1 MINGLN
7 LTALLPSAARVST
20 SARVGT
26 AAPASVNKASPADDA
41 STKVM
46 FGSQTPEIAA
56 VYSLIPKKVNPA
68 IAEQQHSQ
76 IQGLMGLASG
86 GTSVSAFAT
95 LGSTLLSNLNDNRGD
110 VVQTL
115 RGADMGIARAPYDS
129 AITMDIVT
137 QSGTKVQLVMS
148 QQDDGMTV
156 QLKTDGEAL
165 NDDEAAAIAG
175 LGKALGETLSGLGK
189 QQPQLDISGL
199 TQFDTRLLKS
209 VDLKTDLR
217 NDDKSLQSL
226 NFHAD
231 NKTRSTAYEDG
242 DFSLK
247 MSSDMAHSAFAGNAA
262 QQQIALSAWDSKFD
276 KARTAGQGNYDQ
288 MAALKAVF
296 RALNSNTSAEKMP
309 VVATSAIR
317 IGDNGA
323 SQLSGLND
331 FSLSLTQTEK
341 SVNPAKLQEK
351 DRFAYTASQSTEA
364 NAHSDSS
371 KSVKQTTRSNLSAAW
386 HQAIDPS
393 IPLALGTQKSSQSY
407 YYHVVENSEENSTTL
422 NYNGRGQL
430 ANVAHHQQVDNRETV
445 KKYLMG
451 KLVDESLNP
460 EKYSRSWGLDILGK
474 L

>member
-175 LGKALGETLSGLGK
+175 LGKALGETLSA
-189 QQPQLDISGL
+189 SA
-199 TQFDTRLLKS
+199 S
-209 VDLKTDLR
+209 S
-217 NDDKSLQSL
+217 N
-226 NFHAD
+226 
-231 NKTRSTAYEDG
+231 RS
-242 DFSLK
+242 
-247 MSSDMAHSAFAGNAA
+247 
-262 QQQIALSAWDSKFD
+262 W
-276 KARTAGQGNYDQ
+276 
-288 MAALKAVF
+288 
-296 RALNSNTSAEKMP
+296 TSA
-309 VVATSAIR
+309 A
-317 IGDNGA
+317 
-323 SQLSGLND
+323 
-331 FSLSLTQTEK
+331 
-341 SVNPAKLQEK
+341 
-351 DRFAYTASQSTEA
+351 
-364 NAHSDSS
+364 
-371 KSVKQTTRSNLSAAW
+371 
-386 HQAIDPS
+386 
-393 IPLALGTQKSSQSY
+393 
-407 YYHVVENSEENSTTL
+407 
-422 NYNGRGQL
+422 
-430 ANVAHHQQVDNRETV
+430 
-445 KKYLMG
+445 
-451 KLVDESLNP
+451 
-460 EKYSRSWGLDILGK
+460 
-474 L
+474 